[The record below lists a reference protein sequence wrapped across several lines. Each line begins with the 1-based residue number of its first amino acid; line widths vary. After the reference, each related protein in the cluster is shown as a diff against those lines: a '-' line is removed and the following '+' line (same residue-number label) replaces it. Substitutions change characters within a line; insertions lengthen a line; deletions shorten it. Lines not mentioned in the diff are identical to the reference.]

1 MDKHL
6 AKNKEEHLRP
16 ELKAAVQLG
25 DFVEQAIAKGIEV
38 VGLEPPLL
46 PEPEEGAAAV
56 LAEKVWYK
64 KELPEGMSGDG
75 SGYHIYVK
83 AGRISNLCIF
93 LSGGGIAW
101 NTYTAAR
108 PVTGGKVAAWLPNYY
123 WNNLRTF
130 TQIMNIDAGITRTE
144 DPSNPFD
151 DWNFLVVPY
160 STGDMH
166 LGRQDF
172 DYISEE
178 GNPETLHFHGH
189 ANFRLAMD
197 TCKTLFPEADKILIA
212 GESAGAF
219 AVPALAEEIAD
230 DYYPGCKDITLFSDS
245 AQLLSPHWRHTV
257 RDVWNAPEHAWK
269 DIHGQNLTL
278 EWYRALYERNPG
290 RFRCLYAGSTRDY
303 LLSAF
308 YSDMKYKEYTTDYG
322 LQKTFFKQMRT
333 MLRHLQELDPDFGI
347 FVYNFFNPIAAG
359 GGTIHT
365 AVRTPRF
372 TMKAEEGTSMAQWL
386 AECVSG
392 HVRSVGLGLMKL

>member
-16 ELKAAVQLG
+16 DLKAAVQLG

-101 NTYTAAR
+101 NTYTATR

-178 GNPETLHFHGH
+178 GNVWPWT
-189 ANFRLAMD
+189 
-197 TCKTLFPEADKILIA
+197 
-212 GESAGAF
+212 
-219 AVPALAEEIAD
+219 PA
-230 DYYPGCKDITLFSDS
+230 
-245 AQLLSPHWRHTV
+245 R
-257 RDVWNAPEHAWK
+257 
-269 DIHGQNLTL
+269 
-278 EWYRALYERNPG
+278 
-290 RFRCLYAGSTRDY
+290 RCSR
-303 LLSAF
+303 
-308 YSDMKYKEYTTDYG
+308 
-322 LQKTFFKQMRT
+322 R
-333 MLRHLQELDPDFGI
+333 RI
-347 FVYNFFNPIAAG
+347 
-359 GGTIHT
+359 
-365 AVRTPRF
+365 
-372 TMKAEEGTSMAQWL
+372 
-386 AECVSG
+386 
-392 HVRSVGLGLMKL
+392 RS